1 MLPSAS
7 SQRLESSSTFTRD
20 EEIANLV
27 RTYQEQLAEIAAANS
42 TLVDDKERLAILLEP
57 YMDAEGRMR
66 LPDGASSIDPNIRI
80 LKEGLDL
87 RLQEFWDSFQ
97 RLQQIERRLSRKID
111 ETAMEYQHAISDV
124 SGLCDKRILK
134 RLREQQRQITLQ
146 QVENDQL
153 RFERDTLNYELQ
165 RLRQILLRDPNFNGS
180 LDNATLFEDHSRAV
194 REQHQDLRDQ
204 MRSQMPATFR
214 ENVERE
220 GDEAAGGTSAQAV
233 TSPSADLTTV
243 IQPEGELQGHS
254 SFETIMSYIGLG
266 SGGAPAAPVRRV
278 SQFL

>member
-42 TLVDDKERLAILLEP
+42 TLVDDKERLAIVLEP

-153 RFERDTLNYELQ
+153 RFERDTNYELQ

-194 REQHQDLRDQ
+194 REQQQDLRDQ
-204 MRSQMPATFR
+204 MRSQMPPAYR
-214 ENVERE
+214 DSVGRD
-220 GDEAAGGTSAQAV
+220 GDEAAGGNSTQPV
-233 TSPSADLTTV
+233 NSPAADLTTL

-266 SGGAPAAPVRRV
+266 SG
-278 SQFL
+278 